1 MEFKDFRKIPR
12 LSREII
18 ISEKLDGSNGQI
30 FIYSTKNKLRF
41 PFSDESNI
49 PSQDFID
56 EYCVYIHPEN
66 PHVEEDDKLYLF
78 AGSRNRWLKIGKQ
91 SDNHGFASWVKEHG
105 AELVMLGEGRHY
117 GEYYGKSIQ
126 RGYGLDHK
134 RFALF
139 NVSKW
144 HDKLSEKRL
153 ISVDEKTGEETY
165 TEVAPDCCEVVPILY
180 EGMFDTEVI
189 DASIE
194 GLKRNG
200 SKAVPGYFD
209 AEGVVIY
216 HCAAGQYFKKT
227 LVGDDKPKGVT
238 NARNR

>member
-1 MEFKDFRKIPR
+1 MEFKEFKKIPR

-18 ISEKLDGSNGQI
+18 ISEKIDGSNGQI
-30 FIYSTKNKLRF
+30 FIYSPKDKLRF
-41 PFSDESNI
+41 PFSDERDI
-49 PSQDFID
+49 PSQEFID

-144 HDKLSEKRL
+144 HDKRLEKRL
-153 ISVDEKTGEETY
+153 ISVNEKTGEETY

-180 EGMFDTEVI
+180 EGEFCTETINGVLGI
-189 DASIE
+189 
-194 GLKRNG
+194 LKTVG
-200 SKAVPGYFD
+200 SKAVPGFMKP
-209 AEGVVIY
+209 EGICIF
-216 HCAAGQYFKKT
+216 HTAAGQYFKKT
-227 LVGDDKPKGVT
+227 IENDSQPKGVT
-238 NARNR
+238 NG

>member
-18 ISEKLDGSNGQI
+18 LSEKLDGSNGQI
-30 FIYSTKNKLRF
+30 FIYSPKDKLKF

-91 SDNHGFASWVKEHG
+91 SDNYGFASWVKEHG

-144 HDKLSEKRL
+144 HDKRLEKRL

-180 EGMFDTEVI
+180 EGMFDTSVV
-189 DASIE
+189 DYYLDKLARE
-194 GLKRNG
+194 GSR
-200 SKAVPGYFD
+200 AVPNFKP
-209 AEGVVIY
+209 AEGICIY
-216 HCAAGQYFKKT
+216 HTAAGQYYKKT
-227 LVGDDKPKGVT
+227 LVGDDKPKGKIGE
-238 NARNR
+238 

>member
-66 PHVEEDDKLYLF
+66 PHVEEDDKLFLF

-91 SDNHGFASWVKEHG
+91 NDNHGFASWVKEHG

-144 HDKLSEKRL
+144 HDKRLEKRL

-209 AEGVVIY
+209 AEGICVF
-216 HCAAGQYFKKT
+216 HTAAGQYFKKT

-238 NARNR
+238 NGN